1 MNMDITTPLLSL
13 EKKCFHTLY
22 VNIIVDENS
31 QKLANPLII
40 EKQVRWKKCLK

>member
-31 QKLANPLII
+31 QKLANPFKSSFSL
-40 EKQVRWKKCLK
+40 LLLYLT